1 MRSVE
6 PFKVPVVESLSVRV
20 VVDSVFDQFMPKATH
35 PMVGIEHVGRIRSNL
50 NSTLAGE
57 WGLSLHLES
66 RNAGVTGQYLLDF
79 GYTPEI
85 LVRNFSLL
93 GIEPERLNG
102 LILSHGHRDHYGG
115 LPGFVVHYRD
125 RLREDLR
132 LFAGGE
138 ETFREKWVGSRD
150 EEPLSWGALD
160 RAALEAARVETVCCE
175 AAHALEGPFT
185 TGNIA
190 RQSFERVLPNTLVE
204 PTPVDH
210 FTEEERR
217 GRLVPDRHP
226 DEHATGYVVQGRGL
240 VVISSCSHC
249 GVLNAIRT
257 AMTVSGVDKLHAVL
271 GGFHLGVAP
280 PDYVE
285 HTIAEMKALAPDV
298 VIPMHCTGR
307 TFVAKLRA
315 EMPDQLIDWNTGSRF
330 TFGV

>member
-1 MRSVE
+1 MSSTE
-6 PFKVPVVESLSVRV
+6 PFKPPVVSSLSVRV

-35 PMVGIEHVGRIRSNL
+35 PMVAIEHVGRIRN
-50 NSTLAGE
+50 NPYSTLAGE

-66 RNAGVTGQYLLDF
+66 RNAAGTGRYLLDF
-79 GYTPEI
+79 GYTSEV
-85 LVRNFSLL
+85 LLRNLALL
-93 GIEPERLNG
+93 GIEPERLDG

-115 LPGFVVHYRD
+115 LAGFVARHRTHM
-125 RLREDLR
+125 RNDLR
-132 LFAGGE
+132 LFAGGK

-150 EEPLSWGALD
+150 EEPASWGALD
-160 RAALEAARVETVCCE
+160 RAALQAAGVETVFCDV
-175 AAHALEGPFT
+175 AHALDGPFT

-190 RQSFERVLPNTLVE
+190 RQSFERVLPNTWVE

-226 DEHATGYVVQGRGL
+226 DEHATCFVVEGRGL

-249 GVLNAIRT
+249 GVVNAIRA
-257 AMTVSGVDKLHAVL
+257 AMSVSGIDKLHAVL

-280 PDYVE
+280 PDYVD
-285 HTIAEMKALAPDV
+285 HTIAELKAMAPDV

-307 TFVAKLRA
+307 TFIAKIR
-315 EMPDQLIDWNTGSRF
+315 EQMPRQLVDWNTGSCF